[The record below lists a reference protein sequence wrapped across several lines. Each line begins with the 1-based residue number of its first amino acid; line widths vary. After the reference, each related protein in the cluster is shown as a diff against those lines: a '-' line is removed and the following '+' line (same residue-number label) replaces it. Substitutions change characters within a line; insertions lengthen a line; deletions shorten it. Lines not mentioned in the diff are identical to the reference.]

1 MKNGVLKLVV
11 PDDESIYLSRGDF
24 KYFVVNCLL
33 LLCYV
38 DKYGQFSGNFKRL
51 INT

>member
-33 LLCYV
+33 LYCVMLIN
-38 DKYGQFSGNFKRL
+38 GQFSGNFKRL
-51 INT
+51 LNT